1 MRRYRCIWAAKVLT
15 ASQPFLAKGYQNIE
29 LCLFDQVWPMLV
41 FDKVPS
47 QLLLRF
53 SVSLFLTFW
62 DTILQTPWA
71 AQEEDY
77 DVPEPEE
84 YTPEG
89 KSYKEAPDWERKLS
103 IPTLQGKK
111 MLLLMM
117 FFICL
122 WKPEEMIGHD
132 VMSFQTVFS
141 FTPHWISYQ
150 VMEWASTV
158 VMFHHRICQKRNHQ
172 GRLGVFP
179 SGSTC
184 RFASLTSSWWSVAL
198 VPSSPRQLGD
208 GFLVIFQAPLQNFIF
223 GIFNL
228 GKFIG
233 YLRCLI
239 SFYNILYTYVCIST
253 SCVIIW
259 FVRRKVEVVFWLQDP
274 T

>member
-1 MRRYRCIWAAKVLT
+1 
-15 ASQPFLAKGYQNIE
+15 
-29 LCLFDQVWPMLV
+29 MLV

-111 MLLLMM
+111 MLLMM

-141 FTPHWISYQ
+141 FTPH
-150 VMEWASTV
+150 
-158 VMFHHRICQKRNHQ
+158 
-172 GRLGVFP
+172 
-179 SGSTC
+179 
-184 RFASLTSSWWSVAL
+184 
-198 VPSSPRQLGD
+198 
-208 GFLVIFQAPLQNFIF
+208 
-223 GIFNL
+223 
-228 GKFIG
+228 
-233 YLRCLI
+233 
-239 SFYNILYTYVCIST
+239 
-253 SCVIIW
+253 
-259 FVRRKVEVVFWLQDP
+259 
-274 T
+274 